1 MGSLLNN
8 SVVPPGHRD
17 TQAPGRCVSWTK
29 GLTRSA
35 GGPGKG
41 PAGGRHTT
49 GQVLTLH
56 PVGGVFILLGS
67 AILPLSSVTSSPKGP
82 FLQCRGRGKLGHGKN
97 RLFVRADSG
106 TFKRLMGRI
115 FKKFKAEVV
124 LWRPKG
130 QKNEK
135 KNI

>member
-1 MGSLLNN
+1 M
-8 SVVPPGHRD
+8 D
-17 TQAPGRCVSWTK
+17 E
-29 GLTRSA
+29 GLDSQCR
-35 GGPGKG
+35 GPGKG

-56 PVGGVFILLGS
+56 PVGGAFIRLGS

-97 RLFVRADSG
+97 HLFVRADSG

-135 KNI
+135 KTFRFHLSLSNGTLLRKLTSPFCH